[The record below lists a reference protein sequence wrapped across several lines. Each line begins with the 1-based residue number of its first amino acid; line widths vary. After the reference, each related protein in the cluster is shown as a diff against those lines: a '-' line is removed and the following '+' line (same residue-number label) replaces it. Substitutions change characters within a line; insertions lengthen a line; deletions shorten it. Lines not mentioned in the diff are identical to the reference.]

1 MSFVWL
7 ALAITLLVEIP
18 VVAVFYPRH
27 RLRMIL
33 ACIVANCITNL
44 SLNVLLLRAAFAY
57 DSTLLVGE
65 SAALVFEA
73 LVYAF
78 VAPNREWSRAL
89 AASAAANLASFGIGL
104 ILF

>member
-7 ALAITLLVEIP
+7 ALAITLAVEVPI
-18 VVAVFYPRH
+18 VAVFYPRH

-33 ACIVANCITNL
+33 ACVAANCLTNV
-44 SLNVLLLRAAFAY
+44 SLNLVLLRAAYAY
-57 DSTLLVGE
+57 DSTLLAGE
-65 SAALVFEA
+65 SAALLFEA
-73 LVYAF
+73 LVYAL

-89 AASAAANLASFGIGL
+89 AASAAANLASFALGL